1 MLTFLLA
8 LVGVG
13 RSDDRTL
20 VVDDDDALHVLVGL
34 HTVQRLFHL
43 RHD

>member
-13 RSDDRTL
+13 RSDDRAL

-34 HTVQRLFHL
+34 HTVQGLFHL
-43 RHD
+43 RHE